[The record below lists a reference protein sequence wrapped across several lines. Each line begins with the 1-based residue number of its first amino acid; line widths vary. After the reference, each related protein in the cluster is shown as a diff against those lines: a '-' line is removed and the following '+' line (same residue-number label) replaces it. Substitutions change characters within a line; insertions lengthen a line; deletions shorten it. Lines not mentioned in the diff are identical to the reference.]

1 MFFACCLLP
10 ISITVN
16 IDNPFQMN
24 YTAAELRGIKEESIL
39 FRCKQRSIKLIYP
52 DTLRYRDSFNLQ
64 ISMRYVFEI

>member
-1 MFFACCLLP
+1 MMDVFCLLP
-10 ISITVN
+10 FSITVN

-24 YTAAELRGIKEESIL
+24 YTAAELRGIKKESLL
-39 FRCKQRSIKLIYP
+39 FRCKQRRIKLIYP